1 MTGTIEI
8 QWQETIEMR
17 PYDHRYRLI
26 LTFAIF
32 VLFICVLSGCAM
44 VGPSSISAGRGDYNE
59 AINRTEDEQLLL
71 SIVKGRYGE
80 MSSMLSVT
88 GVAANIRFRANA
100 GVQAGFGPTNN
111 YLGNLVPFTG
121 GLAYEENPTITYSPI
136 RGEIY
141 LRQVMTP
148 IPLDLFL
155 LAIRSMESGGGLF
168 VLLVDRINDLRN
180 PDFVD
185 SSAALSDSRFMRF
198 VELFRVLHGAGVLEL
213 LGDPKKEI
221 VFNMVIGNYAPRY
234 TKKVTEILTLL
245 DLPVPTDG
253 RRDIIIP
260 AYFTVRAGRLEG
272 IAITTRSTLDLIE
285 IMRASIEVP
294 EAHARAGLTIDF
306 RPVGLAGQGL
316 RIISSEEKPQYTSL
330 AVKYRGYWF
339 YIYEADQ
346 KTKGFFRILR
356 TFWSVCMATAEDR
369 SDAPILTIPVG
380 R

>member
-1 MTGTIEI
+1 
-8 QWQETIEMR
+8 MR

-168 VLLVDRINDLRN
+168 VLLVDRINVLRN

-185 SSAALSDSRFMRF
+185 SSATLSDSRFMRF

-221 VFNMVIGNYAPRY
+221 VFKIKGNP
-234 TKKVTEILTLL
+234 K
-245 DLPVPTDG
+245 
-253 RRDIIIP
+253 RRNHKNN
-260 AYFTVRAGRLEG
+260 E
-272 IAITTRSTLDLIE
+272 
-285 IMRASIEVP
+285 
-294 EAHARAGLTIDF
+294 
-306 RPVGLAGQGL
+306 
-316 RIISSEEKPQYTSL
+316 
-330 AVKYRGYWF
+330 
-339 YIYEADQ
+339 
-346 KTKGFFRILR
+346 
-356 TFWSVCMATAEDR
+356 
-369 SDAPILTIPVG
+369 
-380 R
+380 